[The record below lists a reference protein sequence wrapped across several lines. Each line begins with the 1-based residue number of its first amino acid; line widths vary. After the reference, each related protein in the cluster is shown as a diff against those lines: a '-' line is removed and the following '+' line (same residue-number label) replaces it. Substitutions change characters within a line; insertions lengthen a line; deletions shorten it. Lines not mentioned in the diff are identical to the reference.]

1 MWFLGNSLPND
12 DCKWLPDQNDQSC
25 YDEEDIKGILEN
37 IRHYMAYSSKRECVQ
52 QGGLTIEQVAAE
64 AEEEEAHTDPLGATQ
79 QTDRN
84 GEAEETRQQWF
95 LGSESDLVKD
105 GLSEVSR
112 DNQLAYDQIERMSSV
127 LPTMWLGS
135 QDGR

>member
-37 IRHYMAYSSKRECVQ
+37 IRHYMAYSSKRES
-52 QGGLTIEQVAAE
+52 T
-64 AEEEEAHTDPLGATQ
+64 EEAHTDPLGATQ